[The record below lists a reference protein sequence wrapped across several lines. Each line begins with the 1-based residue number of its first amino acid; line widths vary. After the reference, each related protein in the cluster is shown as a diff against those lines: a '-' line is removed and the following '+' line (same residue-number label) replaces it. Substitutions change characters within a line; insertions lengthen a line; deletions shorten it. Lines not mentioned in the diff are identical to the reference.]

1 MKKGILLTLLIA
13 LLSINIGLSQKI
25 GHLNSQQLLLE
36 LPEMNAANSQLETYQ
51 KQLVSKGE
59 TMVKSFE
66 ANYQKYVGEAN
77 GGTLSK
83 VEMQTREATL
93 GQEQQAIQNFELE
106 VQQKI
111 GAKREELYKPI
122 LDRVKVIVDQVG
134 KDNGYYMILDSSTGV
149 LLHATDSEDVMGLVK
164 AKLGI

>member
-1 MKKGILLTLLIA
+1 MKKGILFTLLIA
-13 LLSINIGLSQKI
+13 LLSINLGISQKM
-25 GHLNSQQLLLE
+25 GHLDSQRLLQE

-59 TMVKSFE
+59 TMVKTFE
-66 ANYQKYVGEAN
+66 ANYQKYVTEAN

-83 VEMQTREATL
+83 IEMQNREAAL
-93 GQEQQAIQNFELE
+93 GQEQQAIQNYELE

-111 GAKREELYKPI
+111 ATKREELYTPI
-122 LDRVKVIVDQVG
+122 LDKIKAIVDQVG

-149 LLHATDSEDVMGLVK
+149 LLHASDSENVMGLVK

>member
-1 MKKGILLTLLIA
+1 
-13 LLSINIGLSQKI
+13 
-25 GHLNSQQLLLE
+25 
-36 LPEMNAANSQLETYQ
+36 
-51 KQLVSKGE
+51 
-59 TMVKSFE
+59 MVKSFE